1 MQGYEIAKGKVRFG
15 ATPKPAYAPHA
26 LPRNVH
32 DATRDIC
39 GWASHNLRVNTLT
52 ERYAQ
57 MRDTSRVRERA
68 LFFTPQISNEL
79 ELQARWFAGDFGK
92 HFVSTTGDKI
102 DIIQFGTWNREAGPD
117 FREAAIRINES
128 DPIRGCIEL
137 DVSDRS
143 WETHGHATN
152 PAFEEAV
159 LHVFVEKSGREF
171 FTRTKSNRNV
181 PQVCIDLTALPDA
194 FSANI
199 PLARPGRCQAP
210 LKALPE
216 KRVCRVLN
224 AAAQF
229 RLQQKANRIR
239 SKIDTHGRD
248 EALFQ
253 EIAAALGYK
262 ENKLAFL
269 LLAQRL
275 PLNWLRETPPN
286 IESML
291 FGVAGFLQTA
301 DLDVYK
307 RSTREYVRQ
316 LWDGWWPHRDGLQRL
331 ILPAKVWRISST
343 RPVNH
348 PQRRLAA
355 LAILARDW
363 PAFRRSLA
371 SPITVGEAVDFP
383 SRDANSVPYS
393 GAKGRM
399 KTPHSFFSKLEHPFW
414 NFHYT
419 LTSEPS
425 QKKMALIGESRVAD
439 ILANVLFPFWLA
451 HDLDSS
457 SALGTSLWTEYAK
470 LPAQL
475 SNRRLETGATR
486 LFGNDPRRKQFLRTV
501 AHQQGLLQ
509 IYEDFC
515 MQDNSDCAQCP
526 FPEQMA
532 KWT

>member
-1 MQGYEIAKGKVRFG
+1 VR
-15 ATPKPAYAPHA
+15 
-26 LPRNVH
+26 
-32 DATRDIC
+32 
-39 GWASHNLRVNTLT
+39 TLAD
-52 ERYAQ
+52 RYAQ
-57 MRDTSRVRERA
+57 LRDTDRVRERA
-68 LFFTPQISNEL
+68 LFVSPRIPNEL

-92 HFVSTTGDKI
+92 EFVSTTGDKI
-102 DIIQFGTWNREAGPD
+102 DIVQFGTWNREAGPD
-117 FREAAIRINES
+117 FCDGAIRINGS

-137 DVSDRS
+137 DLLDRS

-152 PAFEEAV
+152 PAFEETA

-181 PQVCIDLTALPDA
+181 PQICIDLTALPDA
-194 FSANI
+194 FSPNI

-210 LKALPE
+210 LKNLPE
-216 KRVCRVLN
+216 ERVRSVLD

-229 RLQQKANRIR
+229 RLQQKATRIR
-239 SKIDTHGRD
+239 NKIENQGRD

-262 ENKLAFL
+262 ENKLPFTL
-269 LLAQRL
+269 IAQRL
-275 PLNWLRETPPN
+275 PLKLLREN
-286 IESML
+286 MQDCEALL
-291 FGVAGFLQTA
+291 FGAAGFLEAT
-301 DLDVYK
+301 DLDIYK
-307 RSTREYVRQ
+307 RSTREYVRK
-316 LWDGWWPHRDGLQRL
+316 LWDHWWPHRDEVQRL

-348 PQRRLAA
+348 PQRRLTA
-355 LAILARDW
+355 LAILAREW
-363 PAFRRSLA
+363 PGFRRML
-371 SPITVGEAVDFP
+371 G
-383 SRDANSVPYS
+383 
-393 GAKGRM
+393 KGIAGG
-399 KTPHSFFSKLEHPFW
+399 TPATTAREFLGNLDHSFW

-419 LTSEPS
+419 LTSERSP
-425 QKKMALIGESRVAD
+425 KKMALIGESRVAD

-451 HDLDSS
+451 EEVEVWPAYTL
-457 SALGTSLWTEYAK
+457 
-470 LPAQL
+470 LPARL
-475 SNRRLETGATR
+475 SNRRLETAATR
-486 LFGNDPRRKQFLRTV
+486 LFETDPRRPQFLKTV

>member
-1 MQGYEIAKGKVRFG
+1 VPPLA
-15 ATPKPAYAPHA
+15 
-26 LPRNVH
+26 
-32 DATRDIC
+32 D
-39 GWASHNLRVNTLT
+39 
-52 ERYAQ
+52 RYAQ
-57 MRDTSRVRERA
+57 LRDTARVRERA
-68 LFFTPQISNEL
+68 LFVSLRIPNEL

-102 DIIQFGTWNREAGPD
+102 DIVQFGTWNREAGPD
-117 FREAAIRINES
+117 FRDAAITINGS

-137 DVSDRS
+137 DVVDRS
-143 WETHGHATN
+143 WEGHGHATN
-152 PAFEEAV
+152 PAFEETV

-181 PQVCIDLTALPDA
+181 PQICIDLATLPDA

-199 PLARPGRCQAP
+199 PLARSGRCQAP
-210 LKALPE
+210 LKDLPE
-216 KRVCRVLN
+216 ERVRSILH

-239 SKIDTHGRD
+239 KKIDSHGSD

-253 EIAAALGYK
+253 EIAGALGYK
-262 ENKLAFL
+262 ENKLPFAL
-269 LLAQRL
+269 IAQRL
-275 PLNWLRETPPN
+275 PLKFLRQKTHDCEAL
-286 IESML
+286 L
-291 FGVAGFLQTA
+291 FGVAGFLQAA

-316 LWDGWWPHRDGLQRL
+316 LWDRWWPYRDGLQRL

-355 LAILARDW
+355 LGMLVRDW
-363 PAFRRSLA
+363 PRFQRSIA
-371 SPITVGEAVDFP
+371 SPATVGEVVGFP
-383 SRDANSVPYS
+383 SRGANSVPYS

-399 KTPHSFFSKLEHPFW
+399 KTPDGFFSNLDHPFW

-425 QKKMALIGESRVAD
+425 QKKMALIGESRLAD
-439 ILANVLFPFWLA
+439 ILANVLFPFWLT
-451 HDLDSS
+451 HDPDPSS
-457 SALGTSLWTEYAK
+457 PLGTSLWMQYAK
-470 LPAQL
+470 LSAQL
-475 SNRRLETGATR
+475 SNRRLETAATR
-486 LFGNDPRRKQFLRTV
+486 LFGNDPRRPQFLKSV